1 LRTKL
6 VIAAFLLGIFSLA
19 NAKST
24 KILTSWKNP
33 NFSHSR
39 FHKVMVVGMSDN
51 APVRADFEDELSA
64 AMKEK
69 NIEAIPGNT
78 LLLRPEGTKVDIEYI
93 KAQIKE
99 HKIDAVIVSRL
110 VSVKTETTYI
120 PGSVYMVPYP
130 YYYSFYG
137 YYSALY
143 PVVYSPDYLRTD
155 KTVRI
160 ETNLY
165 ATGTPEADLV
175 WTAIS
180 DTMNPNNVEKAIKA
194 VVKEVVKQM
203 TKDDVF

>member
-1 LRTKL
+1 LRSRLILIAL
-6 VIAAFLLGIFSLA
+6 VIAGLA
-19 NAKST
+19 SADGKST

-33 NFSHSR
+33 NFSKPR

-51 APVRADFEDELSA
+51 PPVRADFEDALSA
-64 AMKEK
+64 SMKEK
-69 NIEAIPGNT
+69 SIEAIAGNT
-78 LLLRPEGTKVDIEYI
+78 LLLRPEGSKVDIEYI
-93 KAQIKE
+93 KAQIRE
-99 HKIDAVIVSRL
+99 HKIDGVVVSRL

-120 PGSVYMVPYP
+120 PGSTYMVPYP

-143 PVVYSPDYLRTD
+143 PIVYSPDYLRTD

-165 ATGTPEADLV
+165 STAKPKADLV

-180 DTMNPNNVEKAIKA
+180 ETMNPNNVEKAIKA

-203 TKDDVF
+203 QKDGVL

>member
-6 VIAAFLLGIFSLA
+6 TVAALLLAIFSAA

-24 KILTSWKNP
+24 KIVTSWKNP
-33 NFSHSR
+33 NFTHSR
-39 FHKVMVVGMSDN
+39 FHNVMVVGMSDN
-51 APVRADFEDELSA
+51 APVRADFEDALSA

-69 NIEAIPGNT
+69 SIEAIPGNT
-78 LLLRPEGTKVDIEYI
+78 LLLRPEGSKVDIEYI
-93 KAQIKE
+93 KDQIRE

-120 PGSVYMVPYP
+120 PGSTYMVPYP

-137 YYSALY
+137 YYSTLY

-165 ATGTPEADLV
+165 STSTPQADLV

-203 TKDDVF
+203 AKDDVF